1 MSKPEVGLDAFSATR
16 IERVDAVCERFER
29 AWEAAL
35 RPRIEDYLGDEAEP
49 ARSVLLHELLLSELE
64 WRLRHGERPSRPEY
78 RDRLPSHGAVI
89 DAAFEAIAH
98 ADHRPDS
105 GAGQDGGP
113 SAAPHIAGQRFRI
126 VQPHAEGGLG
136 IIYRA
141 HDEELQREVA
151 LKEIQP
157 RFATRPEERAR
168 FLREAE
174 ITGSLEHPGIVP
186 VYSLG
191 RYPDGRPYY
200 AMRLIQGTNLKEA
213 IEEFHQ
219 EAREGKEIDPG
230 SRLLAL
236 RKLLDRFRTVCEA
249 LAYVHSRGILHRDV
263 KPQNIMIGR
272 YGETLLVDWGLAKST
287 GRADTPAVVEEPSS
301 WPIPSDGSDATVD
314 WGQARSR
321 EEGSDATSAGSI
333 VGTPAYMSPEQAEG
347 GSERVGPASDVYGL
361 GATLYHLL
369 TGRLAFEGSATEV
382 LAKVR
387 RGEFP
392 KPRSVRRDVPR
403 ALEAVC
409 LKAMALRPA
418 DRYASAG
425 DLADDVERWQADE
438 PVTAWREPWLLRAR
452 RWARRHRVLIIAALA
467 AVLLTAVVLG
477 GCVLIYCLEHVQMTW
492 SGKHHHP

>member
-1 MSKPEVGLDAFSATR
+1 MSEPEVGLGAFSATQ
-16 IERVDAVCERFER
+16 IEHLDAVCERFER
-29 AWEAAL
+29 AWGAAL
-35 RPRIEDYLGDEAEP
+35 RPRIEDHLGGEAEP

-64 WRLRHGERPSRPEY
+64 WRLRLGERPSRPEY
-78 RDRLPSHGAVI
+78 RERFPSHAAMI
-89 DAAFEAIAH
+89 DAAFEAVGRAGG
-98 ADHRPDS
+98 RPDS
-105 GAGQDGGP
+105 GAGRDGGP
-113 SAAPHIAGQRFRI
+113 PAESDVAGQRFRI
-126 VQPHAEGGLG
+126 VRPHAEGGLG

-141 HDEELQREVA
+141 HDGELRREVA

-174 ITGSLEHPGIVP
+174 ITGSLEHPAIVP

-200 AMRLIQGTNLKEA
+200 AMRLIQGKTLKEA

-219 EAREGKEIDPG
+219 EAGEGKEIDSG

-249 LAYVHSRGILHRDV
+249 LAYAHSRGILHRDV
-263 KPQNIMIGR
+263 KPHNILIGP
-272 YGETLLVDWGLAKST
+272 YYETFLVDWGLAKCM
-287 GRADTPAVVEEPSS
+287 GLADTPPVVEEPSS
-301 WPIPSDGSDATVD
+301 RPIPAGGSDETVD
-314 WGQARSR
+314 RGQAGSGA
-321 EEGSDATSAGSI
+321 EGSDATAAGSI

-347 GSERVGPASDVYGL
+347 WSERVGPASDVYGL

-369 TGRLAFEGSATEV
+369 TGRPAFEGSAMEV

-392 KPRSVRRDVPR
+392 APRSVRRDVPR

-409 LKAMALRPA
+409 LKAMALRPE

-425 DLADDVERWQADE
+425 GLCDDLERWQADE
-438 PVTAWREPWLLRAR
+438 PVTAWREPWPLRAR
-452 RWARRHRVLIIAALA
+452 RWARRHQVVLIAASAAL
-467 AVLLTAVVLG
+467 LLTTVALG
-477 GCVLIYCLEHVQMTW
+477 GCVLTYCLQHVQMTW
-492 SGKHHHP
+492 SGGHHHP

>member
-1 MSKPEVGLDAFSATR
+1 
-16 IERVDAVCERFER
+16 VDAVCERFER

-78 RDRLPSHGAVI
+78 RVRLPSHGAVI

-105 GAGQDGGP
+105 GAGQEGGP
-113 SAAPHIAGQRFRI
+113 PAESAIAGQRFRI

-157 RFATRPEERAR
+157 RFAARPEDRTR

-200 AMRLIQGTNLKEA
+200 AMRLIQGISLKVA

-219 EAREGKEIDPG
+219 VAGEGRGIDPG
-230 SRLLAL
+230 FRSLAQ

-249 LAYVHSRGILHRDV
+249 LAYAHSRGILHRDV
-263 KPQNIMIGR
+263 KPHNIMIGR

-287 GRADTPAVVEEPSS
+287 ARSDTPAVVEEPSS
-301 WPIPSDGSDATVD
+301 RPILAAGSDATVD
-314 WGQARSR
+314 WGPARSM
-321 EEGSDATSAGSI
+321 GLADLHPVGADATAAGSI
-333 VGTPAYMSPEQAEG
+333 VGTPPYMSPEQAEG
-347 GSERVGPASDVYGL
+347 WSERVGPASDVYGL

-369 TGRLAFEGSATEV
+369 TGRPAFEGSATEV

-392 KPRSVRRDVPR
+392 KPRSVRRDIPR

-409 LKAMALRPA
+409 LKAMTLRPA
-418 DRYASAG
+418 DRYASAR

-438 PVTAWREPWLLRAR
+438 PVTAWREPWPLRAR

-477 GCVLIYCLEHVQMTW
+477 GCVLIYCLEHVQTTW
-492 SGKHHHP
+492 SGEHHHP

>member
-1 MSKPEVGLDAFSATR
+1 MSEPEVGLGAVSATR
-16 IERVDAVCERFER
+16 IEQVDAVCERFER
-29 AWEAAL
+29 AWGAAL

-49 ARSVLLHELLLSELE
+49 GRSILFHELLVSELE
-64 WRLRHGERPSRPEY
+64 WRLRLGERPARPEY
-78 RDRLPSHGAVI
+78 RERLPSHAAVI
-89 DAAFEAIAH
+89 DAAFEAVAR
-98 ADHRPDS
+98 AGSRQDS
-105 GAGQDGGP
+105 GAGPDGGP
-113 SAAPHIAGQRFRI
+113 PAAPDSAGQRFRI
-126 VQPHAEGGLG
+126 VRPHAEGGLG

-141 HDEELQREVA
+141 HDEELHREVA

-157 RFATRPEERAR
+157 RFATRPEDRAR

-200 AMRLIQGTNLKEA
+200 AMRLIQGTSLKVA
-213 IEEFHQ
+213 IEEFHH
-219 EAREGKEIDPG
+219 EAGGRIDPG
-230 SRLLAL
+230 FRSLPL

-249 LAYVHSRGILHRDV
+249 LEYAHSRGILHRDV

-272 YGETLLVDWGLAKST
+272 YGETLLVDWGLARST
-287 GRADTPAVVEEPSS
+287 GLADTPPVVVEPSS
-301 WPIPSDGSDATVD
+301 LPIPAEGSDATVD
-314 WGQARSR
+314 WGLATSR
-321 EEGSDATSAGSI
+321 AEGSDATAAGSI

-347 GSERVGPASDVYGL
+347 RSERVGPASDVYGL

-369 TGRLAFEGSATEV
+369 TGRPAFEGGVTEV

-418 DRYASAG
+418 DRYASAR

-438 PVTAWREPWLLRAR
+438 PVTAWREPWPLRTR
-452 RWARRHRVLIIAALA
+452 RWARRHRVIIIAASA
-467 AVLLTAVVLG
+467 AVLLTALVMS
-477 GCVLIYCLEHVQMTW
+477 GCVLLYCLEHVQMTW
-492 SGKHHHP
+492 SGGHVHP